1 MITTASEMKSKQD
14 SNQGMAI
21 LLQRILPQING
32 IISLC
37 KKNLLLF
44 LQLLDHRER
53 NVERVRHD
61 VRWSEGEPLRQADI
75 GDPVA
80 LVEFD
85 PDQLFGFGRI
95 FNVMA

>member
-1 MITTASEMKSKQD
+1 MKSKRD
-14 SNQGMAI
+14 SNQRMAI
-21 LLQRILPQING
+21 RPQRILSQIND
-32 IISLC
+32 IFSLC
-37 KKNLLLF
+37 KENLLLF
-44 LQLLDHRER
+44 LQLLHHRER

-80 LVEFD
+80 LVEFN

-95 FNVMA
+95 LDVMA